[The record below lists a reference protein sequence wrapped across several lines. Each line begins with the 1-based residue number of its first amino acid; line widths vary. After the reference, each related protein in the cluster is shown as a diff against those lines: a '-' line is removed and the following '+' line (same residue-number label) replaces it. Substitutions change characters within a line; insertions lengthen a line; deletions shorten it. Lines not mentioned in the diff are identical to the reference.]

1 MYTNTPLDNHW
12 EGTAPFLIVNPL
24 RKRNWFQANI
34 CPRIQ
39 PFLLCFGVAA
49 NYTAHLVQLLS
60 GEEIFRFS
68 KLFMP
73 IEVAILTSKW
83 GYWGA
88 FLLFCG
94 YAVMSV
100 WYFTIALMNHNT
112 ENAWNL
118 EMKNNAADWGVA

>member
-1 MYTNTPLDNHW
+1 
-12 EGTAPFLIVNPL
+12 
-24 RKRNWFQANI
+24 
-34 CPRIQ
+34 
-39 PFLLCFGVAA
+39 
-49 NYTAHLVQLLS
+49 
-60 GEEIFRFS
+60 
-68 KLFMP
+68 MP

-118 EMKNNAADWGVA
+118 EMKQNAPDWGVA

>member
-1 MYTNTPLDNHW
+1 M
-12 EGTAPFLIVNPL
+12 
-24 RKRNWFQANI
+24 
-34 CPRIQ
+34 
-39 PFLLCFGVAA
+39 LLLFGVAG
-49 NYTAHLVQLLS
+49 NFTAHLVGLLQ

-73 IEVAILTSKW
+73 IEIAIMASKW

-88 FLLFCG
+88 FLMFCG
-94 YAVMSV
+94 VGVMSV

-118 EMKNNAADWGVA
+118 EMKNNAPDWGVAQLYSSADIEVNLSFL